1 MSKFQF
7 GIIIPS
13 YQDHRILKTIKS
25 ILDIDKT
32 SKTKI
37 YIIDGGSTEILQNN
51 IKKALREHDYFITEK
66 DRGIFDALN
75 KGLNKVEEEYIG
87 WLGSDDIYAD
97 DFSFEELEKLFSTNI
112 DAVVYDT
119 NFVSS
124 GKVRRVSRARNLRM
138 IRLGFHNPHFSTFM
152 RKSSVGHMRFDLKYK
167 NLADIFF
174 FIKFFAAPSIKIV
187 SIRKVACIM
196 SLGGVSNRHN
206 IQIIKN
212 NLKIFKILLN
222 EKGFV
227 FAFSFTFNK
236 LLSKF
241 I

>member
-13 YQDHRILKTIKS
+13 YQDDRILTTIKS
-25 ILDIDKT
+25 ILDIT

-37 YIIDGGSTEILQNN
+37 YIIDGGSTEILQIN

-66 DRGIFDALN
+66 DKGIFDALN

-138 IRLGFHNPHFSTFM
+138 IRLGFH
-152 RKSSVGHMRFDLKYK
+152 K